1 MFNFPDS
8 DHCNRVK
15 KLFPC
20 PSIMHSD
27 ILKGN
32 GAQGLQL
39 ISNGSGEKNVHTYN
53 T

>member
-1 MFNFPDS
+1 
-8 DHCNRVK
+8 
-15 KLFPC
+15 
-20 PSIMHSD
+20 MHSD

-53 T
+53 TQNDKANLHFKITGK